1 LSNNNIQGNDWDGFL
16 PDYFSGEFWDRL
28 DVYMRHSAIFNVK
41 GVTTPTQIIHGE
53 ADVRVPS
60 SQGKEFYNALKRQG
74 CPTEM
79 IIYPRTPHGVQ
90 EPKFIADIGKRI
102 IAWFNK
108 HLGRDAKL
116 TMEK

>member
-1 LSNNNIQGNDWDGFL
+1 
-16 PDYFSGEFWDRL
+16 
-28 DVYMRHSAIFNVK
+28 MRHAAIFNVK

-53 ADVRVPS
+53 ADVRVPI

-74 CPTEM
+74 RPTEM
-79 IIYPRTPHGVQ
+79 IFYPRTPHGVQ
-90 EPKFIADIGKRI
+90 ESKFIADIGKRI
-102 IAWFNK
+102 LAWFNK